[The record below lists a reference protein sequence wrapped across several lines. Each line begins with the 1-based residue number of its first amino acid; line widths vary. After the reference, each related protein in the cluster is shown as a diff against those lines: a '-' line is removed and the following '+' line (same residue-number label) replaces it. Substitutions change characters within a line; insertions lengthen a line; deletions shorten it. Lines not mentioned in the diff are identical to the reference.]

1 MKVKIFLCSAIIL
14 IMASFTGTFAQSID
28 SVKYRDNLL
37 VYSRAMKYNDMEVAK
52 NALYNLI
59 VMNPRSDSLL
69 LSLSYLY
76 FEHQNFISSI
86 LVSQDVLRLNPNNEA
101 ALELSAVGF
110 ENIGATDRAL
120 ESYEAIYLKRN
131 DINSLYKMA
140 FLQYDVNKLNEAKTT
155 AEILLERKEMDEATL
170 IFNTEDGQQQQ
181 EIPMKASIYNL
192 LGMIS
197 QKEGNKEQARG
208 FFNKAIVAAPDFAI
222 PKKNLQELA
231 NN

>member
-1 MKVKIFLCSAIIL
+1 MKTKIIL
-14 IMASFTGTFAQSID
+14 CGAILLVLSSFSDTFAQRID

-52 NALYNLI
+52 SALYNLI

-86 LVSQDVLRLNPNNEA
+86 LVAQDVLRLNPNNEA
-101 ALELSAVGF
+101 ALELSAVSF
-110 ENIGATDRAL
+110 ENIGAMERAL
-120 ESYEAIYLKRN
+120 ETYEAIYLKRN

-140 FLQYDVNKLNEAKTT
+140 FLQYDINKLNEAKTT

-170 IFNTEDGQQQQ
+170 IFNTDGQQQQ

-197 QKEGNKEQARG
+197 QKEGNKNEAKD
-208 FFNKAIVAAPDFAI
+208 FFNKAIAAAPDFAI
-222 PKKNLQELA
+222 PKKNLQDMA